1 MKTTSISMTT
11 PDPAVIVDFLRAYAW
26 EVTAIGV
33 AVAIFGLMIVAMLVK
48 RRRTRQRAAASA
60 AELQALR
67 NDLGAMCASIAGF
80 SERLVRIEQQ
90 LRTVGDRQEQLELRP
105 SGERS
110 YTHAI
115 RMVQKGASV
124 DELVA
129 SCGMNRGEAELLLR
143 VHGLAKAS

>member
-26 EVTAIGV
+26 ECAAAGV
-33 AVAIFGLMIVAMLVK
+33 AVIIIGLLMTTAIVL
-48 RRRTRQRAAASA
+48 RRRRLKRAAAGV

-67 NDLGAMCASIAGF
+67 TDLGAMCASIAGF
-80 SERLVRIEQQ
+80 GERLVRIEQQ
-90 LRTVGDRQEQLELRP
+90 LRNVGDRQDQLELRP

-110 YTHAI
+110 YVHAI
-115 RMVQKGASV
+115 RMVQKGAGV

-129 SCGMNRGEAELLLR
+129 SCGINRGEAELLLR
-143 VHGLAKAS
+143 VHGIAQAS